1 MKTCIICLFLLIS
14 ALNGGKKWFQ
24 GNLKGIDDV
33 TFELDINGIEDGVW
47 EKRISSFIRLRLL
60 EHEIRFTRNQMP
72 KMVLNINVVDS
83 RIEKVSSFLT
93 VLSIYNFSI
102 NERDYYESMADT
114 IITSNL
120 MISKVFSAEILGQT
134 SSDKLYRDIEKNIN
148 KLLSSYID
156 YWYRDNPTKQF

>member
-1 MKTCIICLFLLIS
+1 M
-14 ALNGGKKWFQ
+14 
-24 GNLKGIDDV
+24 
-33 TFELDINGIEDGVW
+33 
-47 EKRISSFIRLRLL
+47 
-60 EHEIRFTRNQMP
+60 
-72 KMVLNINVVDS
+72 
-83 RIEKVSSFLT
+83 
-93 VLSIYNFSI
+93 LSIYNFSI

-120 MISKVFSAEILGQT
+120 MTSKVFSAEILGQT